1 GFAHAIQRALVI
13 RPRRAG
19 GMIDDDARAGLADRL
34 LDLSVDRDL
43 PGWQMALARGLLA
56 QMDMH
61 HAGAGVERGL
71 GLARHFLR
79 GYRDMVLFRVGQHA
93 VQRAGD
99 DSLVAH
105 GSAFCRSRSSPAGW
119 RMMRPAP

>member
-1 GFAHAIQRALVI
+1 MSLV
-13 RPRRAG
+13 
-19 GMIDDDARAGLADRL
+19 RL
-34 LDLSVDRDL
+34 
-43 PGWQMALARGLLA
+43 LLA

-61 HAGAGVERGL
+61 HAGAGVERRS

-79 GYRDMVLFRVGQHA
+79 GYRDVVLFRVGQHA

-99 DSLVAH
+99 DNLVAH

-119 RMMRPAP
+119 RMMRPAPPGFLRPRAIAEARAPPLWPPLTETGTVAHAGIAAVDRE